1 MHSQRK
7 IKRSIISLLSAVI
20 LFTALLPAAAPLRA
34 AGAGGESVTA
44 AFSAESFSEERIR
57 LAVSALCERYGAEN
71 AAGLL
76 NAGYGSVPCIDW
88 IALSL
93 YRYGLPADM
102 FETYLR
108 GAAASVAAPPAGAD
122 RARTA
127 IAVALTGG
135 TDSLILEALGGCVEA
150 GAAISPLISSIHLM
164 NNGYRSD
171 ARSNDESIS
180 LLLSLRLADGGWA
193 VAGEYSDADIT
204 AMVLSALAFHKNEE
218 GVESAVAGALAKL
231 SSMQYDDGGMASM
244 GAENPESASQTVI
257 ALSALGIDA
266 MTAPEFI
273 KNGKTLFDSIE
284 SFAVA
289 GGGYSHA
296 PGGGFDATATSQAL
310 MAYTAYLCFLR
321 GRGPLFVS
329 DGADP
334 AHAEPP
340 RKADATSSG
349 TARETGGN
357 ADGEGKNAHSAAKA
371 IALCAVFA
379 AGGIACAMLFVFKK
393 RNFKNFIAVGAAV
406 LTVAAAV
413 LFIRFE
419 SVDDHYKK
427 TVKTDPAGTV
437 VLTVDASGA
446 GGELPDGYPADGM
459 LLSGERF
466 EIGEGDTVLDILN
479 DASAAY
485 GFQLDRSGTGGGAYI
500 RGIAYLYE
508 FDRGQLSGWTYYVNG
523 KRAGVGCGEY
533 VLHDGDEILWRYV
546 IAFEADAS

>member
-20 LFTALLPAAAPLRA
+20 LFTVLLPAAAPLRA
-34 AGAGGESVTA
+34 ACAGGESVTA

-76 NAGYGSVPCIDW
+76 NAEYGSVPCIDW
-88 IALSL
+88 IAISL
-93 YRYGLPADM
+93 CRYGMPADM

-108 GAAASVAAPPAGAD
+108 GAAASVTAPPAGAE

-127 IAVALTGG
+127 IAVALAGG
-135 TDSLILEALGGCVEA
+135 TDSLIPEALDGCVAA
-150 GAAISPLISSIHLM
+150 GKAISPLISSVHLM
-164 NNGYRSD
+164 NNGYKSD
-171 ARSNDESIS
+171 ARSKEESVS

-193 VAGEYSDADIT
+193 VAGEYSDTDIT
-204 AMVLSALAFHKNEE
+204 AMVLSALAPHKNEE

-266 MTAPEFI
+266 MTEPGFI

-321 GRGPLFVS
+321 GRGSLFVS

-340 RKADATSSG
+340 RKAAEPSG

-357 ADGEGKNAHSAAKA
+357 AEGERKNADLTAKA
-371 IALCAVFA
+371 IALCAIIA

-406 LTVAAAV
+406 LAALAAV

-427 TVKTDPAGTV
+427 PVKTDPAGTV
-437 VLTVDASGA
+437 LLTVDASGA
-446 GGELPDGYPADGM
+446 GGELPAGYPADGM

-523 KRAGVGCGEY
+523 IRAGVGCGEY

-546 IAFEADAS
+546 IAFEADGR